1 MCIFCPLQLHLV
13 TYNTKYTDFQTAVDK
28 KDGLSVM
35 GVFLEVV
42 ITETIVY
49 LLIK

>member
-1 MCIFCPLQLHLV
+1 M
-13 TYNTKYTDFQTAVDK
+13 TYNTKYTEFQSAVDK
-28 KDGLSVM
+28 KDGLSVI

-49 LLIK
+49 LLIKLKKD